1 MKVAWYSV
9 YNYVQIIVIITF
21 IFYLDDEPDPGPNS
35 YIIITG
41 FNDTEV
47 LSQLT
52 QVGVAVHVLVKVT
65 SSSNIDVD
73 SEGNRVHFNFHAH
86 LRVKCSATM
95 SIVRAYS
102 LNNA

>member
-1 MKVAWYSV
+1 MCSNVCHNCIK
-9 YNYVQIIVIITF
+9 ITF
-21 IFYLDDEPDPGPNS
+21 IFYLHVDDEPDPGPNS
-35 YIIITG
+35 YVIITG

-65 SSSNIDVD
+65 TSSNIDVD

-95 SIVRAYS
+95 SIVWPYS

>member
-1 MKVAWYSV
+1 MAWYSV
-9 YNYVQIIVIITF
+9 YNYVQIIVIITL

-35 YIIITG
+35 YVIITG

-65 SSSNIDVD
+65 TSSNIDVD
-73 SEGNRVHFNFHAH
+73 SEGNRVHLIFMHT
-86 LRVKCSATM
+86 LG
-95 SIVRAYS
+95 
-102 LNNA
+102 